1 MSSPTVCVVGAGVIG
16 LSVALYLAQEQI
28 KSNPDNPV
36 DIGASVPQI
45 FIFIPNQC
53 TPKLIM
59 PQEVLLIFLTY
70 LHRSRYSKLIL

>member
-36 DIGASVPQI
+36 EIGTIVLKVQLLPSAYLCIQLKDI
-45 FIFIPNQC
+45 C
-53 TPKLIM
+53 
-59 PQEVLLIFLTY
+59 LIFC
-70 LHRSRYSKLIL
+70 